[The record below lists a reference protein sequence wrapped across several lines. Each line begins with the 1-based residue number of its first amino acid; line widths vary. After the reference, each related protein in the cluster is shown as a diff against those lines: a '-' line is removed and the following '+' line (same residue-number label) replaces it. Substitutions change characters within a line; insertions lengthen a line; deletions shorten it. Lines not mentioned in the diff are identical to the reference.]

1 MILNNYRLASD
12 AAHAMME
19 AFLGEL
25 RKHSEKVFR
34 MALSGGASPT
44 VLFDMWANEFAE
56 LTPWEKIHFY
66 WVDERCVP
74 ASSLESNYG
83 MAKRLLFD
91 PVGVDESHIHP
102 IIGNNEPHEEAKR
115 YSELVKT
122 ELPLENG
129 VPVFDFVWLGIGD
142 DGHVS
147 SIFPG
152 QEELLHVS
160 EPYVVSVNPYSN
172 QQRIAMTGN
181 PMIKAVHSWF
191 FVTGKD
197 KADILQKLS
206 NQDTA
211 KEYPSGYVIWNARD
225 TELFTAL

>member
-12 AAHAMME
+12 AARAMME

-25 RKHSEKVFR
+25 REHPEKDFR
-34 MALSGGASPT
+34 IALSGGSSPT
-44 VLFDMWANEFAE
+44 VLFDIWANEFSE

-91 PVGVDESHIHP
+91 PIDVDKTHIHP
-102 IIGNNEPHEEAKR
+102 IMGDNNPQEEAKQ
-115 YSELVKT
+115 YSALVKS
-122 ELPLENG
+122 ELPLEDG
-129 VPVFDFVWLGIGD
+129 IPIFDFVWLGIGD

-152 QEELLHVS
+152 QENLLHVS
-160 EPYVVSVNPYSN
+160 EPYVVSTNPYNN

-181 PMIKAVHSWF
+181 PMIKAIHTWF
-191 FVTGKD
+191 FVTGKN
-197 KADILQKLS
+197 KANILRKIS

-211 KEYPSGYVIWNARD
+211 REYPSGYVIWNSYDA
-225 TELFTAL
+225 ELFTAL